1 MASIECSSPSLL
13 TSENTYVKIEDAYL
27 PDSDRTGAIALPEL
41 GINGKHWFN
50 PSVISAYKRHFKGK
64 ELSYYYDYID

>member
-1 MASIECSSPSLL
+1 M
-13 TSENTYVKIEDAYL
+13 

-64 ELSYYYDYID
+64 ELNSLGLSDVILEADKKKLQTS